1 MDAGERRGDGAA
13 VVTGRA
19 YRCRLVT
26 GETLEL
32 HAATRAAA
40 WSEAGPHCV
49 AVTLPRVRHT
59 VCKAGAAVRL
69 HGYAPARVLYLEH
82 ERIGPDYSRGTWR
95 AHCVITARGP
105 DWSAGRIGPH
115 GYRPGER
122 VTVRACEAVPRDLI
136 RVARGSGRLWW
147 PGFDVERAP

>member
-1 MDAGERRGDGAA
+1 M
-13 VVTGRA
+13 TGRA

-26 GETLEL
+26 GETLEI

-69 HGYAPARVLYLEH
+69 HGYAPARV
-82 ERIGPDYSRGTWR
+82 ERVEIDASFPASAARPVTL

-147 PGFDVERAP
+147 PGFAVERAA